1 MTGDVH
7 IIKVDNTLN
16 NNNAETSVDQLKLGT
31 KDEEFEEVQTKA
43 GKLKFHL
50 FRGRNG
56 EIKNNFLDLQNE
68 KSRRKEIFS
77 FSNKLINFL
86 LS

>member
-31 KDEEFEEVQTKA
+31 TDEEFEEVQTKA
-43 GKLKFHL
+43 G
-50 FRGRNG
+50 
-56 EIKNNFLDLQNE
+56 E
-68 KSRRKEIFS
+68 
-77 FSNKLINFL
+77 
-86 LS
+86 